1 MAGPR
6 CSQCTV
12 NPSGAYEPDKSVVWY
27 SHPDKDD
34 EDNGWPPRAYFN
46 LHDECV
52 SCPNCPECIF
62 IAFALGLIACLV
74 GGWWLNK
81 QKFNMGTSSTIA
93 NCKQQALCV
102 MEKQLQRTLPSLLL
116 PIAHP
121 N

>member
-1 MAGPR
+1 MAGPL

-12 NPSGAYEPDKSVVWY
+12 NPSGAYEPDKSVIWY

-81 QKFNMGTSSTIA
+81 QKFNMGTSIDH
-93 NCKQQALCV
+93 CK
-102 MEKQLQRTLPSLLL
+102 LQT
-116 PIAHP
+116 
-121 N
+121 